1 MANRREFIKQISAIA
16 EKNKSNSGLVMS
28 IINDFIQLEEEEEL
42 ARSATSEELIKIKE
56 EVPKLY
62 DANPDFEATPEEIA
76 SMIGVRHNRGTS
88 QSIGRTVKKYLLTHQ
103 KDAAE

>member
-42 ARSATSEELIKIKE
+42 ARSATSEELAKIRE

-62 DANPDFEATPEEIA
+62 DGNPDFEATSEEIA
-76 SMIGVRHNRGTS
+76 AMIGIRHNRGTS
-88 QSIGRTVKKYLLTHQ
+88 QSIGRAVKKYLLTHQ
-103 KDAAE
+103 KDAAQ